1 MWQLNLSSK
10 CITSIWVNNRNM
22 KKKTFLIC
30 QILLLIWFFLD
41 MTGVYFKDSYLVTR
55 SYIDD
60 GLFFLIYLSTVVL
73 FLIKDKIGKWAVLAW
88 SVIWFIAQFM
98 SHELVTI
105 TGNGY
110 ENKTHYF
117 EGAVKWLE
125 IDGVYVPDVYHTVLH
140 ILILAVTVTGL
151 VYVFGRKKPEEAK
164 T

>member
-1 MWQLNLSSK
+1 
-10 CITSIWVNNRNM
+10 M
-22 KKKTFLIC
+22 KKKMFLIC

-60 GLFFLIYLSTVVL
+60 GLFFVIYLATVVL
-73 FLIKDKIGKWAVLAW
+73 FLIKDKIGKWVVLGW

-98 SHELVTI
+98 SHEFVTI

-117 EGAVKWLE
+117 EGALKWLE

-140 ILILAVTVTGL
+140 ILILAVIVTGA
-151 VYVFGRKKPEEAK
+151 VYVFQRKSKKA
-164 T
+164 

>member
-1 MWQLNLSSK
+1 
-10 CITSIWVNNRNM
+10 M
-22 KKKTFLIC
+22 KKKMFLIC

-60 GLFFLIYLSTVVL
+60 GLFFVIYLATVVL
-73 FLIKDKIGKWAVLAW
+73 FLIKDKIGKWVVLGW

-117 EGAVKWLE
+117 EGALKWLE
-125 IDGVYVPDVYHTVLH
+125 LDGVYVPDVYHTVLH
-140 ILILAVTVTGL
+140 ILILAVIVTGA
-151 VYVFGRKKPEEAK
+151 VYVFQRKSKKA
-164 T
+164 

>member
-1 MWQLNLSSK
+1 
-10 CITSIWVNNRNM
+10 M

-73 FLIKDKIGKWAVLAW
+73 FQIKDKIGKWAVLVW

>member
-1 MWQLNLSSK
+1 
-10 CITSIWVNNRNM
+10 M

-88 SVIWFIAQFM
+88 SVIWFIVQFM
-98 SHELVTI
+98 SHELVMI

>member
-1 MWQLNLSSK
+1 
-10 CITSIWVNNRNM
+10 M
-22 KKKTFLIC
+22 KKKMFLIC

-41 MTGVYFKDSYLVTR
+41 MTGVYFKAGYLVTR

-60 GLFFLIYLSTVVL
+60 GLFFVIYLATVVL
-73 FLIKDKIGKWAVLAW
+73 FLIKDKIGKWVVLGW

-98 SHELVTI
+98 SHEFVTI

-117 EGAVKWLE
+117 EGALKWLE

-140 ILILAVTVTGL
+140 ILILAVIVTGA
-151 VYVFGRKKPEEAK
+151 VYVFQRKSKKA
-164 T
+164 

>member
-1 MWQLNLSSK
+1 
-10 CITSIWVNNRNM
+10 M

-117 EGAVKWLE
+117 GGAVKWLE

>member
-1 MWQLNLSSK
+1 
-10 CITSIWVNNRNM
+10 M

-110 ENKTHYF
+110 ENKTHSF
-117 EGAVKWLE
+117 EGAGKWLE
-125 IDGVYVPDVYHTVLH
+125 TDGVYVPDVYHTVLH

>member
-1 MWQLNLSSK
+1 
-10 CITSIWVNNRNM
+10 M

-73 FLIKDKIGKWAVLAW
+73 FLIKDTIGKWAVLAW